1 MRRWG
6 NSEHAYELSPPL
18 EEITVKTALTVTA
31 VFALAAS
38 LAVAPAQAKHHR
50 HHHKHHMSMGSTSG
64 PSGPGQ
70 DAGAPDK
77 SRPAGK
83 GVSRRPAD

>member
-1 MRRWG
+1 M
-6 NSEHAYELSPPL
+6 
-18 EEITVKTALTVTA
+18 KTSLTIAA

-50 HHHKHHMSMGSTSG
+50 HHHKHHISMGSTTG
-64 PSGPGQ
+64 PSGPGLE
-70 DAGAPDK
+70 AGAPDK

-83 GVSRRPAD
+83 GVSKRPAD

>member
-1 MRRWG
+1 MKIR
-6 NSEHAYELSPPL
+6 SIA
-18 EEITVKTALTVTA
+18 I
-31 VFALAAS
+31 AATLGLCGS
-38 LAVAPAQAKHHR
+38 LALAPAQAKHRHH
-50 HHHKHHMSMGSTSG
+50 HHHKHMMTTGMDATG

-83 GVSRRPAD
+83 GVNRKPAS